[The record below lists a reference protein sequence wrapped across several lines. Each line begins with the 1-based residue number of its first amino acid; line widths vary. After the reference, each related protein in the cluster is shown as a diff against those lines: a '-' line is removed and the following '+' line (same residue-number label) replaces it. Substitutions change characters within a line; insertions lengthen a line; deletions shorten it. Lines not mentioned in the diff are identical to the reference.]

1 MRKVWKKQIKDF
13 LNLMEEAHNEIEK
26 EVEINFPPDFQKVY
40 FLVIANQMLIHSI

>member
-26 EVEINFPPDFQKVY
+26 EVEKRNGAMVQELLGQCQEIGRAHV
-40 FLVIANQMLIHSI
+40 